1 MVSVS
6 SQVPLRDD
14 GRVDVQLWCRRLAT
28 SHDKLNEAELM
39 SVVSWLEDLDD
50 DRLAQSLELAEMV
63 AELRLDRS
71 AVLAALAYTAFRHG
85 LTDEAALQQY
95 LGPDGIKLCVSVAG
109 LATSS
114 LLEVSDA
121 PLMAGKENAQVENI
135 KRMLASLIQDFRV
148 AVIKLAE
155 RVLAL
160 RHAKHYDEA
169 RQQRIAQEAASIFAP
184 LANRM
189 GMWQLKWELEDLS
202 LRYLREDI
210 YLGIAKQLKRRRQE
224 REEQVSALVHVVQS
238 CLATAG
244 IKARVEGRAKN
255 IFSIWRKM
263 QTKGIPLEEVHDV
276 RAIRIIVDDLAS
288 CYGALGIIHSRWPH
302 VPSEFDDY
310 IAVPK
315 ENGYQSIHTAIT
327 FEDNRSLE
335 VQIRT
340 RAMHENAEL
349 GICAHWAYKEGEQST
364 EESGYS
370 EKMGWLR
377 QVIDWHDTLNGIESL
392 PDLLAQRVSEERI
405 YVSTPKGH
413 VLDLAAGATVLD
425 LAYRIHTELGHTCT
439 GGVIDGQWAPIRT
452 PLKTGEQVEI
462 ISGGPVRPHRA
473 WLESRLG
480 FVRTHR
486 AKASIAAFFRS
497 DSQMKSARRGMSILQ
512 NVVAGVGA
520 SHLTQD
526 AFELLAHE
534 LGYQDTESLFVAT
547 ALGQQSYI
555 SLAHRVL
562 SDPGLSKALQLWQED
577 SDGADM
583 AFPAQCGFRITAKNR
598 ESLLRDITAL
608 LADQGL
614 PIVKAAGELAD
625 EETAVIE
632 VEVKISDWL
641 GCLELLSHLSYLKGV
656 VKVTRYPTGQAR
668 AWASE

>member
-6 SQVPLRDD
+6 SQVPLLDD
-14 GRVDVQLWCRRLAT
+14 GKVDVHRWCASLGA
-28 SHDKLNEAELM
+28 SHEKLDEAELM
-39 SVVSWLEDLDD
+39 GVVGWLAGLDS

-63 AELRLDRS
+63 AELRLDRP
-71 AVLAALAYTAFRHG
+71 AVLAALAYTAFRRGHTTEEE
-85 LTDEAALQQY
+85 LRQH
-95 LGPDGIKLCVSVAG
+95 LGADGAKLCIAVAA

-135 KRMLASLIQDFRV
+135 KRMLVSLIQDFRV

-160 RHAKHYDEA
+160 RHAKHYDEE
-169 RQQRIAQEAASIFAP
+169 RQRRIAQEAASIFAP

-224 REEQVSALVHVVQS
+224 REEQVGELVIVVQT
-238 CLATAG
+238 CLAQAG
-244 IKARVEGRAKN
+244 IEARVKGRAKN

-263 QTKGIPLEEVHDV
+263 QSKGIPLEEVHDV

-288 CYGALGIIHSRWPH
+288 CYAALGIIHSRWPH

-327 FEDNRSLE
+327 FDDDRSLE

-349 GICAHWAYKEGEQST
+349 GVCAHWAYKEGDQPA

-392 PDLLAQRVSEERI
+392 PDLLAQRVGEERI

-425 LAYRIHTELGHTCT
+425 FAYRIHTELGHTCT
-439 GGVIDGQWAPIRT
+439 GGVIDGQWAPVRT

-486 AKASIAAFFRS
+486 AKASIAAFFRG

-520 SHLTQD
+520 SHLTLEG
-526 AFELLAHE
+526 FELLAKE

-562 SDPGLSKALQLWQED
+562 SDPPLSKALNLWPEG
-577 SDGADM
+577 SDGASV
-583 AFPAQCGFRITAKNR
+583 AFPTQCGFRITAKNR
-598 ESLLRDITAL
+598 ESLLRDITTL

-625 EETAVIE
+625 EETAVIT
-632 VEVKISDWL
+632 VEVNISDWL
-641 GCLELLSHLSYLKGV
+641 ACLELLSHLSYLQSV
-656 VKVTRYPTGQAR
+656 VKVTRFAASQTPTVGA
-668 AWASE
+668 